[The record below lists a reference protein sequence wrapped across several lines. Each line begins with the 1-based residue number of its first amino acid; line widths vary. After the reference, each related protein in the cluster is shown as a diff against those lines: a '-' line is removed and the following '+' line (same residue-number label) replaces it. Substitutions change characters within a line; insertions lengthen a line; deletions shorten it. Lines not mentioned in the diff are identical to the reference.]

1 MAPSR
6 WGLPLGAGCGN
17 CCLSDRTRLFWVQRQ
32 QQSFSTS
39 FTRGGSPVDLGSVR
53 TASPLPQAKSGGGLS
68 RRLTQTP
75 ALYTKVSCP
84 TSPGRTGSMHWAP
97 GPAFSQHFTHS
108 YFAARRCCWSNAKL
122 KVSRAPP
129 GAQGPLCELPSLRVT
144 GVTFLPEEKRCV
156 CVHMRMW
163 CMSMNSCL
171 HVCLSTGACKC
182 PAHV

>member
-1 MAPSR
+1 MRVPQEGRTLPRKAHVRGALRGFQQLRPVRGSLPL
-6 WGLPLGAGCGN
+6 GLPLGAGCGN

-53 TASPLPQAKSGGGLS
+53 TASPLPQAKSGRGRS
-68 RRLTQTP
+68 PRLTQTP

-129 GAQGPLCELPSLRVT
+129 GHRVPSASS
-144 GVTFLPEEKRCV
+144 PV
-156 CVHMRMW
+156 CV
-163 CMSMNSCL
+163 SL
-171 HVCLSTGACKC
+171 A
-182 PAHV
+182 